1 MKLIFE
7 RFRQA
12 STGRSREYGGNGLGL
27 AISKAY
33 VELMGGRIWVESEP
47 GKGAKFHFTITYRP
61 LKQSVAEPE
70 ATPKYAEK
78 TAGNRTILYAEDDY
92 SNFILVDI
100 LLQSANYKVIH
111 VNNGKEA
118 IEECRRNQSID
129 LVLMD
134 LKMPAMDGF
143 DATRIIKS
151 IRPELPVIAITA
163 YALSGDRE
171 KAINAGCNEYISKPL
186 KKDNLLK
193 TINMFL

>member
-1 MKLIFE
+1 
-7 RFRQA
+7 
-12 STGRSREYGGNGLGL
+12 
-27 AISKAY
+27 
-33 VELMGGRIWVESEP
+33 MGGRIWVDSEP
-47 GKGAKFHFTITYRP
+47 GQGAKFSFTITYNS
-61 LKQSVAEPE
+61 LKQTVAEPD
-70 ATPKYAEK
+70 ATKTSAEK
-78 TAGNRTILYAEDDY
+78 SAGNHTILYAEDDY

-111 VNNGKEA
+111 VNNGREA

-163 YALSGDRE
+163 LALSGDRE
-171 KAINAGCNEYISKPL
+171 KALEAGCDDYIGKPIKKNELLTLI
-186 KKDNLLK
+186 KKYS
-193 TINMFL
+193 